1 MKCHPGI
8 NRGQKCIYHVNG
20 LPGMKVACVNSVC
33 EIGQD
38 DSTRAAPTFVPE
50 SQDENTHV
58 KRKFYHPGT
67 KFILG
72 QNFSRLSCKLA
83 LTVQYIVADPG
94 GGS

>member
-1 MKCHPGI
+1 MFVRH
-8 NRGQKCIYHVNG
+8 
-20 LPGMKVACVNSVC
+20 
-33 EIGQD
+33 GQD

-58 KRKFYHPGT
+58 KRKFYHPGK

-72 QNFSRLSCKLA
+72 QNSSRLSCKLA

-94 GGS
+94 GGSGGVGGGGGEESRYPPFQT